1 LPPPV
6 FQLTCPSEGHYP
18 IRGMIDGTTLGGLY
32 DRHSRELFVYICG
45 FTRDPQA
52 AEDLLHDTFER
63 LIRYSM
69 KYPLDL
75 GNIRAFLY
83 RTARNLCI
91 DRSRRRPEREASAIS
106 DNHPAAGGGPHE
118 ELERRELR
126 EQVRSLVDA
135 KDPLTRSVYLMR
147 TELDRPYEDIAEA
160 LGISVRTAKRK
171 MQAMLEYL
179 ADALEKLGYTI
190 LLLILLALLAA
201 SFVV

>member
-1 LPPPV
+1 
-6 FQLTCPSEGHYP
+6 
-18 IRGMIDGTTLGGLY
+18 MIDGTTLGGIY
-32 DRHSRELFVYICG
+32 DRHSHELFVYICG

-52 AEDLLHDTFER
+52 AEDLLHDAFER

-75 GNIRAFLY
+75 ENVRAFLY

-91 DRSRRRPEREASAIS
+91 DRSRRRPEREAAVLSE
-106 DNHPAAGGGPHE
+106 NHPSADGGPHD
-118 ELERRELR
+118 ELEKRELR
-126 EQVRSLVDA
+126 EKISALVDA
-135 KDPLTRSVYLMR
+135 KDPLSRSVYLMR
-147 TELDRPYEDIAEA
+147 TELEQPYEEIAAA

-179 ADALEKLGYTI
+179 ADSLEKYGYMI

-201 SFVV
+201 SFVL